1 MFIKLL
7 SCFSLLS
14 LLFVSTGWSQTR
26 AIRPVKLQVPSGG
39 SVDLYQ
45 GSYALVIGVS
55 KYQDNAWIDLNSVQA
70 DVDAVMR
77 TLEEQ
82 GFIVQTVM
90 NPTESMLRDQFED
103 FIDAYGYEPEN
114 RLLFY
119 YAGHGHTQERNGRQ
133 FGYLVPADAPD
144 PYSNKREFSR
154 KALKMEQIRSWARQI
169 ESKHA
174 LFVFDSCFS
183 GSVFQSRAALV
194 PEDIS
199 FSTTKPVRQFI
210 AAGTADQTVPAE
222 SVFRPLFIRGIN
234 GKADYDK
241 DGYVT

>member
-1 MFIKLL
+1 MMKKKNYSWTTLL
-7 SCFSLLS
+7 MI
-14 LLFVSTGWSQTR
+14 LFVSATTLQAQSR
-26 AIRPVKLQVPSGG
+26 AIRPVNIQIPNEGKVQ
-39 SVDLYQ
+39 LYE

-70 DVDAVMR
+70 DVDAVR
-77 TLEEQ
+77 RALEGQ

-119 YAGHGHTQERNGRQ
+119 YAGHGHTQERKGRQ

-144 PYSNKREFSR
+144 PYSNERTFSK

-183 GSVFQSRAALV
+183 GSVFQSRAAPI

-199 FSTTKPVRQFI
+199 FSTTKPVR
-210 AAGTADQTVPAE
+210 
-222 SVFRPLFIRGIN
+222 
-234 GKADYDK
+234 
-241 DGYVT
+241 

>member
-1 MFIKLL
+1 MKYLI
-7 SCFSLLS
+7 CSLLVG
-14 LLFVSTGWSQTR
+14 LLLAKLAWSQTR
-26 AIRPVKLQVPSGG
+26 AIRPVKLQIPSGE

-55 KYQDNAWIDLNSVQA
+55 DYQDNAWVDLDSVPA
-70 DVDAVMR
+70 DVDAVR
-77 TLEEQ
+77 KTLERQ

-90 NPTESMLRDQFED
+90 NPTESMLRDHFEE
-103 FIDAYGYEPEN
+103 FIDDYGYEPEN

-119 YAGHGHTQERNGRQ
+119 YAGHGHTQERKGRQ

-144 PYSNKREFSR
+144 PYSNERTFSK

-183 GSVFQSRAALV
+183 GSVFQSRAAPI

-199 FSTTKPVRQFI
+199 FSTTKPVR
-210 AAGTADQTVPAE
+210 
-222 SVFRPLFIRGIN
+222 
-234 GKADYDK
+234 
-241 DGYVT
+241 